1 LSDKENVLDIYD
13 KLLEYDDDD
22 KKERLAFWP
31 KQKGKSK
38 SFCMAPWI
46 TIYADPSSVR
56 LCCAADGDIGS
67 LNGNTLKD
75 MWNSEEMKKSRLAML
90 KGEKVDACYR
100 CYEQEESGVD
110 SFRISLNRQMFQH
123 YDEMI
128 PMTKEDG
135 TVDKFN
141 IKYFDIRFSNLCNFS
156 CRSCSHMLSSGWY
169 EDAKKLNALGSDS
182 KVLHIDD
189 ETNVIFDEIEPMIP
203 DIETFYFAGGEALFQ
218 EEHYRILKRIIE
230 LEKFDA
236 KIFYAT
242 NFSKITYKDMNFID
256 MWKQFKKPIHM
267 GISYDAM
274 GKRGEYMRKGQDWE
288 KSVEH
293 VKLFRKEC
301 PDHFLHIIPTLSIF
315 NVFDLPDM
323 HKFMVEECG
332 LKVDAL
338 YINMLTGPDIYRV
351 HVLPKEFK
359 EKAKKKY
366 RNHIKWLGRGH
377 KEGKFEYVD
386 FAVRLFNH
394 AIEFV
399 MKEDYSSYLKEFYE
413 ETKTLDK
420 LRGERFEDIYP
431 EYKDLKNYI
440 KKGSFE

>member
-1 LSDKENVLDIYD
+1 MSDKENILDIYD

-22 KKERLAFWP
+22 KKERLAFVP
-31 KQKGKSK
+31 KQEGKSK
-38 SFCMAPWI
+38 SFCMAPWT
-46 TIYADPSSVR
+46 TIYAQPDKGVR
-56 LCCAADGDIGS
+56 LCCSADGNIGS
-67 LNGNTLKD
+67 LNENTLKEL
-75 MWNSEEMKKSRLAML
+75 WNSEEMKESRLAML
-90 KGEKVDACYR
+90 NGERVKACHR
-100 CYEQEESGVD
+100 CYEQEKSGID

-135 TVDKFN
+135 TVEKFN

-156 CRSCSHMLSSGWY
+156 CRTCSHMLSSGWY
-169 EDAKKLNALGSDS
+169 DDAKKLGELGGDS

-218 EEHYRILKRIIE
+218 EEHYKILNRIVE
-230 LEKFDA
+230 LGNTNV
-236 KIFYAT
+236 KIYYAT
-242 NFSKITYKDMNFID
+242 NFSKLTYKDMNFID
-256 MWKQFKKPIHM
+256 IWKQIKKPIHM

-351 HVLPKEFK
+351 HILPKEFK
-359 EKAKKKY
+359 KRVKKKY
-366 RNHIKWLGRGH
+366 INHIKWLRQGQSD
-377 KEGKFEYVD
+377 GKFEHVD
-386 FAVRLFNH
+386 FVIRLFNH
-394 AIEFV
+394 AIEFI
-399 MKEDYSSYLKEFYE
+399 MKEDYTSHLKDFYLQ
-413 ETKTLDK
+413 THMLDK
-420 LRGERFEDIYP
+420 LRKEKFEDVFT

-440 KKGSFE
+440 T

>member
-1 LSDKENVLDIYD
+1 MSDKENILDLYD

-22 KKERLAFWP
+22 KKERLAFVP

-46 TIYADPSSVR
+46 TIYAQPDKGVR
-56 LCCAADGDIGS
+56 LCCAVDGNIGS
-67 LNGNTLKD
+67 LKENTLKEI
-75 MWNSEEMKKSRLAML
+75 WNSDEMKKSRLAML
-90 KGEKVDACYR
+90 KGEKVDACHR

-128 PMTKEDG
+128 PMTTEDG

-169 EDAKKLNALGSDS
+169 EDAKKIGDLYGDS

-189 ETNVIFDEIEPMIP
+189 ETNVIFDEIYPMIP

-218 EEHYRILKRIIE
+218 EEHYKILKRIIE

-274 GKRGEYMRKGQDWE
+274 GKRGEYMRKGQNWE

-293 VKLFRKEC
+293 EEC
-301 PDHFLHIIPTLSIF
+301 PDHHLHIIPTLSIF

-332 LKVDAL
+332 VRVDYI
-338 YINMLTGPDIYRV
+338 YINMLTAPDIYRV

-359 EKAKKKY
+359 EKLKKKY
-366 RNHIKWLGRGH
+366 IDHIEWIRKGH
-377 KEGKFEYVD
+377 EEGKFEYVD
-386 FAVRLFNH
+386 YVIRQFNH
-394 AIEFV
+394 AIEYV
-399 MKEDYSSYLKEFYE
+399 MKEDYTSYLKEFYE
-413 ETKTLDK
+413 RTRYLDK
-420 LRGERFEDIYP
+420 IRGERFVY
-431 EYKDLKNYI
+431 
-440 KKGSFE
+440 

>member
-1 LSDKENVLDIYD
+1 
-13 KLLEYDDDD
+13 
-22 KKERLAFWP
+22 
-31 KQKGKSK
+31 
-38 SFCMAPWI
+38 
-46 TIYADPSSVR
+46 
-56 LCCAADGDIGS
+56 
-67 LNGNTLKD
+67 
-75 MWNSEEMKKSRLAML
+75 
-90 KGEKVDACYR
+90 
-100 CYEQEESGVD
+100 
-110 SFRISLNRQMFQH
+110 
-123 YDEMI
+123 
-128 PMTKEDG
+128 
-135 TVDKFN
+135 
-141 IKYFDIRFSNLCNFS
+141 
-156 CRSCSHMLSSGWY
+156 
-169 EDAKKLNALGSDS
+169 
-182 KVLHIDD
+182 
-189 ETNVIFDEIEPMIP
+189 
-203 DIETFYFAGGEALFQ
+203 
-218 EEHYRILKRIIE
+218 
-230 LEKFDA
+230 
-236 KIFYAT
+236 
-242 NFSKITYKDMNFID
+242 
-256 MWKQFKKPIHM
+256 M

-332 LKVDAL
+332 MKVDAL

-359 EKAKKKY
+359 ERIKKKY

-399 MKEDYSSYLKEFYE
+399 MKEDYSSHLKEFYE

-420 LRGERFEDIYP
+420 LRGECFEDVFT
-431 EYKDLKNYI
+431 EYKNLKNHI
-440 KKGSFE
+440 K